1 MHGSKIFA
9 RIQSIMFGS
18 SSFGLFFALPVLS
31 SRIGCSAKQIIL
43 LANLW
48 QAASWAAFGLSTDA
62 TLAFM
67 ITACFFLNGIWWP
80 TFRSVV
86 TSIFGAAKYQQ
97 LAVDDDQQPQLLL
110 PTNDPLMAENH
121 VHHESCCSTGITVC
135 HLQLPGIAGADRMST
150 VCFHIIRNLETMQD

>member
-1 MHGSKIFA
+1 M
-9 RIQSIMFGS
+9 IQSIMFGS

-31 SRIGCSAKQIIL
+31 SRLGCSAKQIIL

-62 TLAFM
+62 TLAFV

-86 TSIFGAAKYQQ
+86 TSIFGAAKYH
-97 LAVDDDQQPQLLL
+97 ATTSSRRRPAASAPFTYER
-110 PTNDPLMAENH
+110 PTD
-121 VHHESCCSTGITVC
+121 G
-135 HLQLPGIAGADRMST
+135 
-150 VCFHIIRNLETMQD
+150 